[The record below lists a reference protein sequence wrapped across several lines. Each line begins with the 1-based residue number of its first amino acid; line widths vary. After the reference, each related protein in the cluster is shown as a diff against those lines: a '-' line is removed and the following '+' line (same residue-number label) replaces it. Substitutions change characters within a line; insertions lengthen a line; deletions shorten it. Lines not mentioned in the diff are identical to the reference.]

1 MIKTEHKY
9 IEILRILKEFQ
20 EPMGAKRLSE
30 LLAERGYVMTDRA
43 VQYYLR
49 YLDSR
54 GFTEKVGNLGRVLT
68 LSGINETDRALVGDR
83 IGFIISKLEK
93 LAFRSTFSPETAT
106 GDVAYNLTIVP
117 DEILDKVTNVYD
129 KVRDSGCSFF
139 SGYHLIDRDPKIPSG
154 HTGILSVCSITMDGV
169 FQHQGIPVKMA
180 YGGTI
185 MVENREPSKFV
196 NLIGYPGST
205 VDPLQLFIGAGLTG
219 INRYIDTGSG
229 VLLANIRQ
237 IPAAA
242 NDRAVEVIKGMQS
255 SGFQFPLIMGKG
267 QILNLLTDPHR
278 ISLVSYSG
286 MNSVGGVVEEG
297 LKIKTEIGAGTIS
310 FSKIDTNNDQCIK

>member
-9 IEILRILKEFQ
+9 IEILRILKDHQ

-49 YLDSR
+49 YLDVR
-54 GFTEKVGNLGRVLT
+54 GFTEKVGNQGRILT
-68 LSGINETDRALVGDR
+68 SSGMSETDRALVEDR
-83 IGFIISKLEK
+83 IGFVISKLER
-93 LAFRSTFSPETAT
+93 LAFLSTFDPDTAT

-117 DEILDKVTNVYD
+117 EEDIDQVTDAYD
-129 KVRDSGCSFF
+129 RVRNAGCSFF
-139 SGYHLIDRDPKIPSG
+139 TGYSLLDRDPRIPPG

-169 FQHQGIPVKMA
+169 FQHHGIPVRVA

-185 MVENREPSKFV
+185 SIEKKKPVRFV
-196 NLIGYPGST
+196 DLIGYQGST

-219 INRYIDTGSG
+219 INDFINTGTG

-237 IPAAA
+237 IPGAA
-242 NDRAVEVIKGMQS
+242 EEQSTGLISKMQDC
-255 SGFQFPLIMGKG
+255 GFRFPLTYGKG
-267 QILNLLTDPHR
+267 EIFNLFTDPHR

-286 MNSVGGVVEEG
+286 MNSVGCVVEEG
-297 LKIKTEIGAGTIS
+297 LKVRTEIGAGTIP
-310 FSKIDTNNDQCIK
+310 FSRFID